1 LSRKDLV
8 TAIQPHPDS
17 GRALELVPV
26 PARLASNLLSFLWL
40 TRGPS
45 LSAPSRCTYLCFI
58 PSPRRS
64 LGIGKTAGNGKIIY
78 GAQQLTGKILSRKDL
93 VTAIQPHPDS
103 GRALELVPVS
113 AELAPIS
120 RISYGLRAGPS
131 LSLLRAALV
140 LASSRRL
147 ADLSESAK
155 LREWQN
161 NPWGSITYGQN
172 LEPQGLRAAAACFLS
187 DSSDSF
193 ASAMMTQAGC
203 GRIGHPSQEPWEAC
217 GKAGSEQMARS
228 GNEEASGRRCAA

>member
-1 LSRKDLV
+1 MAYARAKSFGPFALHLSLL
-8 TAIQPHPDS
+8 H
-17 GRALELVPV
+17 PV
-26 PARLASNLLSFLWL
+26 PS
-40 TRGPS
+40 
-45 LSAPSRCTYLCFI
+45 
-58 PSPRRS
+58 
-64 LGIGKTAGNGKIIY
+64 
-78 GAQQLTGKILSRKDL
+78 
-93 VTAIQPHPDS
+93 
-103 GRALELVPVS
+103 
-113 AELAPIS
+113 PIS
-120 RISYGLRAGPS
+120 RNRQNCGEWQNNLWGSTTYWQNIEPQGLSDCRSDPTGFRLERQNSCPS
-131 LSLLRAALV
+131 LRDSLPSLVFPMAYAPGQVFRSFRAALV

-217 GKAGSEQMARS
+217 GKAGAEQMARS